1 MALDWEQFAEEA
13 TAQLVAVMEPVAR
26 RAADDIY
33 ERLMETAQD
42 YLAENISF
50 NLASRLQT
58 AEREAATQRMAAYAA
73 SQQIGALV
81 PALERIVHVVR
92 AAGVNNLA
100 RAVELGQVSWAVKM
114 NDALEAADAALPTKD
129 GEAS

>member
-129 GEAS
+129 GEA